1 MTFIINLKML
11 LSNKDVSQKDLA
23 EGIGVSK
30 SLVSQYLSDQ
40 KHPSAEIAK
49 KIAGFFGI
57 SLDWLMSDDEAGK
70 GGEVRE
76 PTEQNLA
83 GPVQEL
89 VEIFTSLDKKEQKT
103 VLDMVRAL
111 KREVVK

>member
-1 MTFIINLKML
+1 ML
-11 LSNKDVSQKDLA
+11 LSSKGVSQTDLA

-49 KIAGFFGI
+49 KIADFLGV
-57 SLDWLMSDDEAGK
+57 SLDWLMGGDESLK
-70 GGEVRE
+70 LNGGVVRDHE
-76 PTEQNLA
+76 AQYLA

-89 VEIFTSLDKKEQKT
+89 VEIFNSLNKKEQKIL
-103 VLDMVRAL
+103 LDMVRAL
-111 KREVVK
+111 KRSDK